1 MPDAQVAITHD
12 NEWCAVIGEV
22 FLIKSLHVCLQFT
35 LHKDENVIPNAS
47 KLLDRICAMYNV
59 DFEGGELSSA

>member
-1 MPDAQVAITHD
+1 M
-12 NEWCAVIGEV
+12 
-22 FLIKSLHVCLQFT
+22 VCHHRRGISGQIVPCMLTIYIIT